1 MSCPKIYLFVGKAL
15 VNISHS
21 IDTFVQHR
29 TEIGRIMHH
38 NDAVSDRELLHRF
51 RIQFLT
57 TTLSPLLVVVV
68 PGKR

>member
-15 VNISHS
+15 VNISPS

-29 TEIGRIMHH
+29 TEMGRIMHH
-38 NDAVSDRELLHRF
+38 NDAVSDCVLLHRF
-51 RIQFLT
+51 RIQLLP
-57 TTLSPLLVVVV
+57 TTLCPLLVVVV